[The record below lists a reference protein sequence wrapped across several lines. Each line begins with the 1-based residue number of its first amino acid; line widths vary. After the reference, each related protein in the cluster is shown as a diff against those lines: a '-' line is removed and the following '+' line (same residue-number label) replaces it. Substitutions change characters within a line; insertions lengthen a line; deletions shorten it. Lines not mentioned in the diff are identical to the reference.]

1 MTPEEIT
8 AAIQPAENGVNKIL
22 EIAKRNINNQT
33 ALLVRKVFGNRYPDP
48 TAAGRT
54 LTTQSFSPAKQR
66 DLVFH
71 KLVVIG
77 PEGGVAIDA
86 NEAFNAQTALGCYTK
101 VLNDAQTRLETLRSE
116 HA

>member
-1 MTPEEIT
+1 MTIDEIT

-48 TAAGRT
+48 TAMGRT

-71 KLVVIG
+71 RLVVIG
-77 PEGGVAIDA
+77 PDGGTAIDA
-86 NEAFNAQTALGCYTK
+86 NEAFDAQTALGCYSK
-101 VLNDAQTRLETLRSE
+101 VLNDARAKRETLRSE
-116 HA
+116 QN